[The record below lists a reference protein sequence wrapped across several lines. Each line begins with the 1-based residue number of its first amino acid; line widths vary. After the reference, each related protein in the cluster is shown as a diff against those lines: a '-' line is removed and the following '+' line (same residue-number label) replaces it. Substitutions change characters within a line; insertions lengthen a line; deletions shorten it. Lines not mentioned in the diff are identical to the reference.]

1 MTYTNGKLDDD
12 DEDVNDSIY
21 CERVDGEILCVR
33 FSEYLEKGFVLS
45 EAIPLK
51 EISDHPK
58 GH

>member
-1 MTYTNGKLDDD
+1 MTYTNGKLEDDD
-12 DEDVNDSIY
+12 DGGIY

-51 EISDHPK
+51 EISGYQK